1 MVKYYNIN
9 GNLVPK
15 EQAVL
20 GVNDLGIIRGFG
32 IFDYFLVHSKQPLF
46 LDDYVARFFQS
57 AEKVYLD
64 LGINIS
70 QLKNRIYELI
80 EANEMEEAGIRLVAT
95 GGYAADGYTPT
106 QPHIMILQ
114 YPYSAPSP
122 EKYEKGVKLLSMNFQ
137 REVPDVKTTNYA
149 NGIRMIP
156 KLKEA
161 GALEVLYHDGS
172 FLRETV
178 RANVFIITRDGRL
191 ITPSNKILYG
201 ITRKKVLEVSKDY
214 FNIELREVALKELK
228 QAKEVF
234 ITGSNKKV
242 MPVVQVDDWVIGD
255 GKPGEGYQKIA
266 KLFEEYTTAYLALKQ
281 SVI

>member
-1 MVKYYNIN
+1 MVKYYSIN
-9 GNLVPK
+9 GKLVPK

-46 LDDYVARFFQS
+46 IDDYIARFFQS
-57 AEKVYLD
+57 AEKVHLD
-64 LGINIS
+64 LGISIA
-70 QLKNRIYELI
+70 QLKNQIYELI
-80 EANEMEEAGIRLVAT
+80 EANGIAEAGIRLVAT
-95 GGYAADGYTPT
+95 GGYATDGYTPT

-114 YPYSAPSP
+114 YPYSPPGP

-178 RANVFIITRDGRL
+178 RANVFIITEDGRL
-191 ITPSNKILYG
+191 ITPASKILHG
-201 ITRKKVLEVSKDY
+201 ITRKKVLEVSKDH
-214 FNIELREVALKELK
+214 FKIELREVALKELK
-228 QAKEVF
+228 HAKEVF

-255 GKPGEGYQKIA
+255 GKPGEGYRKIA
-266 KLFEEYTTAYLALKQ
+266 KLFREYSASYLALKQ
-281 SVI
+281 STI